1 MKILDLIAHLL
12 YPWKCVFCES
22 VLKDTDI
29 CRECE
34 EKLPYTV
41 GDSAMQKF
49 PFIDKCVSPLYY
61 KDKVRASVHRYKF
74 GGCSAYSRRYA
85 ALMSDCVENNLDC
98 RSLDVISWI
107 PLSKKRLR
115 QRGYD
120 QARLLAEEIAAKT
133 GLPCRQLLQKV
144 KNNSAQS
151 LTRDAKQRRKNV
163 AGVYA
168 LDDGADVSGLR
179 ILLVDDVVT
188 TGATMSEAARILRK
202 AGAKSVFG
210 VTLARHED

>member
-98 RSLDVISWI
+98 RSIDVISWI
-107 PLSKKRLR
+107 PLSKKRLH

-151 LTRDAKQRRKNV
+151 LTRDAKQRRENV

>member
-98 RSLDVISWI
+98 RSIDVISWI

-151 LTRDAKQRRKNV
+151 LTRDAKQRRENV

-168 LDDGADVSGLR
+168 LDDGADASGLR

-188 TGATMSEAARILRK
+188 TGATISEAARILRK

>member
-61 KDKVRASVHRYKF
+61 KDKVRASVHQYKF

-98 RSLDVISWI
+98 RSIDVISWI

-151 LTRDAKQRRKNV
+151 LTRDAKQRRENV

>member
-98 RSLDVISWI
+98 RSVDVISWI

-151 LTRDAKQRRKNV
+151 LTRDAKQRHENV

>member
-34 EKLPYTV
+34 EKLSYTV

-98 RSLDVISWI
+98 RSIDVISWI

-151 LTRDAKQRRKNV
+151 LTRDAKQRRENV

>member
-61 KDKVRASVHRYKF
+61 KDKVRAYVHRYKF

-98 RSLDVISWI
+98 RSIDVISWI

-151 LTRDAKQRRKNV
+151 LTRDAKQRRENV

-202 AGAKSVFG
+202 AGAKSVYG

>member
-12 YPWKCVFCES
+12 YPWECVFCES

-74 GGCSAYSRRYA
+74 GGCSAYSRRYGII
-85 ALMSDCVENNLDC
+85 MSDCVENNLDC
-98 RSLDVISWI
+98 RSIDVISWI

-115 QRGYD
+115 RRGYD
-120 QARLLAEEIAAKT
+120 QARLIAEEIAAKT

-151 LTRDAKQRRKNV
+151 LTRDAKQRRENV

-202 AGAKSVFG
+202 EGAKSVFG

>member
-34 EKLPYTV
+34 KKLPYTV

-98 RSLDVISWI
+98 RSIDVISWI

-133 GLPCRQLLQKV
+133 GLPCRQLLQKI

-151 LTRDAKQRRKNV
+151 LTRDAKQRRENV

>member
-29 CRECE
+29 CHECE
-34 EKLPYTV
+34 KKLPYTV

-98 RSLDVISWI
+98 RSIDVISWI
-107 PLSKKRLR
+107 PLSKKRLH

-151 LTRDAKQRRKNV
+151 LTRDAKQLRENV

>member
-22 VLKDTDI
+22 VLKYTDI
-29 CRECE
+29 CHECE
-34 EKLPYTV
+34 KKLPYTV

-98 RSLDVISWI
+98 RGIDVISWI

-120 QARLLAEEIAAKT
+120 QARLIAEEIAAKT

-151 LTRDAKQRRKNV
+151 LTRDAKQRHENV

>member
-41 GDSAMQKF
+41 GDNAMQKF

-74 GGCSAYSRRYA
+74 GGCSAYSQRYA

-98 RSLDVISWI
+98 RSIDVISWI

-151 LTRDAKQRRKNV
+151 LTRDAKQRRENV

>member
-98 RSLDVISWI
+98 RSIDVISWI

-202 AGAKSVFG
+202 EGAKSVFG

>member
-98 RSLDVISWI
+98 RSIDVISWI

-151 LTRDAKQRRKNV
+151 LTRDAKQRRENV

-168 LDDGADVSGLR
+168 LDDGADVSSLR

>member
-61 KDKVRASVHRYKF
+61 KDKVRASVHLYKF

-98 RSLDVISWI
+98 RSIDVISWI

-151 LTRDAKQRRKNV
+151 LTRDAKQRRENV

-202 AGAKSVFG
+202 AGAKAVYG
-210 VTLARHED
+210 AALARHED

>member
-22 VLKDTDI
+22 VLNDTDI

-85 ALMSDCVENNLDC
+85 AIMSDCVENNLDC
-98 RSLDVISWI
+98 RSIDVISWI

-151 LTRDAKQRRKNV
+151 LTRDAKQRRENV

>member
-22 VLKDTDI
+22 VLKDTNI
-29 CRECE
+29 CHECE
-34 EKLPYTV
+34 KKLPYTV

-98 RSLDVISWI
+98 RSIDVISWI

-151 LTRDAKQRRKNV
+151 LTRDAKQRRENV

>member
-41 GDSAMQKF
+41 DDSSMQKF

-98 RSLDVISWI
+98 RSIDVISWI

-151 LTRDAKQRRKNV
+151 LTRDAKQRRENV

>member
-98 RSLDVISWI
+98 RSIDVISWI

-133 GLPCRQLLQKV
+133 GLPCRQLLQKI

-151 LTRDAKQRRKNV
+151 LTRDAKQRRENV

-202 AGAKSVFG
+202 EGAKSVFG

>member
-41 GDSAMQKF
+41 DDSAMQKF

-61 KDKVRASVHRYKF
+61 KDKVRASVHQYKF

-98 RSLDVISWI
+98 RSIDVISWI

-151 LTRDAKQRRKNV
+151 LTRDAKQRRENV

>member
-29 CRECE
+29 CHECE
-34 EKLPYTV
+34 KKLPYTV

-98 RSLDVISWI
+98 RSIDVISWI

-151 LTRDAKQRRKNV
+151 LTRDAKQRRENV

-202 AGAKSVFG
+202 EGAKSVFG

>member
-98 RSLDVISWI
+98 RSIDVISWI

-120 QARLLAEEIAAKT
+120 QARLIAEEIAAKT

-144 KNNSAQS
+144 KNNSVQS
-151 LTRDAKQRRKNV
+151 LTRDAKQRRENV

-202 AGAKSVFG
+202 EGAKSVFG

>member
-61 KDKVRASVHRYKF
+61 KDKVRASVHQYKF

-98 RSLDVISWI
+98 RSIDVISWI

-151 LTRDAKQRRKNV
+151 LTRDAKQRRENV

-202 AGAKSVFG
+202 AGAKSVYG
-210 VTLARHED
+210 AAIARHED

>member
-74 GGCSAYSRRYA
+74 DGCSAYSRRYA

-98 RSLDVISWI
+98 RSIDVISWI
-107 PLSKKRLR
+107 PLSKKAPAPERLR
-115 QRGYD
+115 SGAAARRGD
-120 QARLLAEEIAAKT
+120 SGKNGAAVPAAAAKRSKITVRSRSRVTQSSAAKT
-133 GLPCRQLLQKV
+133 SPECMLWTTVRMFPAC
-144 KNNSAQS
+144 AFCS
-151 LTRDAKQRRKNV
+151 LTM
-163 AGVYA
+163 
-168 LDDGADVSGLR
+168 L
-179 ILLVDDVVT
+179 
-188 TGATMSEAARILRK
+188 
-202 AGAKSVFG
+202 
-210 VTLARHED
+210 

>member
-61 KDKVRASVHRYKF
+61 KDKVRASVHLYKF

-98 RSLDVISWI
+98 RGIDVISWI

-151 LTRDAKQRRKNV
+151 LTRDAKQRRENV

-202 AGAKSVFG
+202 AGAKAVYG
-210 VTLARHED
+210 AALARHED

>member
-98 RSLDVISWI
+98 RSIDVISWI

-151 LTRDAKQRRKNV
+151 LTRDAKQRRENV
-163 AGVYA
+163 TGVYA

-188 TGATMSEAARILRK
+188 TGATMSEATRILRK

>member
-98 RSLDVISWI
+98 GGVDVISWI
-107 PLSKKRLR
+107 PLSRKRLR
-115 QRGYD
+115 YRGYD
-120 QARLLAEEIAAKT
+120 QARLIAEEIAKNT
-133 GLPCRQLLQKV
+133 GLPCRQLLRKI
-144 KNNSAQS
+144 KDNGAQS
-151 LTRDAKQRRKNV
+151 LTRDAKQRRDNV

-168 LDDGADVSGLR
+168 LCEKTDVSGMR

-188 TGATMSEAARILRK
+188 TGSTMSEAARVLRR
-202 AGAKSVFG
+202 AGSKTVYGAS
-210 VTLARHED
+210 LARHED

>member
-98 RSLDVISWI
+98 RSIDVISWI

-120 QARLLAEEIAAKT
+120 QARLIAEEIAAKT
-133 GLPCRQLLQKV
+133 GLPCRQLLQKI

-151 LTRDAKQRRKNV
+151 LTRDAKQRRENV

-202 AGAKSVFG
+202 EGAKSVFG

>member
-34 EKLPYTV
+34 EKLSYTV

-98 RSLDVISWI
+98 RSIDVISWI

-151 LTRDAKQRRKNV
+151 LTRDAKQRRENV

-179 ILLVDDVVT
+179 ILLIDDVVT

>member
-98 RSLDVISWI
+98 RSIDVISWI

-151 LTRDAKQRRKNV
+151 LTRDAKQRRENV

-168 LDDGADVSGLR
+168 LDDGADVSVLR

>member
-12 YPWKCVFCES
+12 YPWECVFCES

-98 RSLDVISWI
+98 RSIDVISWI

-151 LTRDAKQRRKNV
+151 LTRDAKQRRENV

-202 AGAKSVFG
+202 EGAKSVFG

>member
-61 KDKVRASVHRYKF
+61 KDKVRASVHQYKF

-98 RSLDVISWI
+98 RSIDVISWI

-151 LTRDAKQRRKNV
+151 LTRDAKQRRENV

-168 LDDGADVSGLR
+168 LDDGADVSGLL

>member
-22 VLKDTDI
+22 VLNDTDI

-98 RSLDVISWI
+98 RSIDVISWI

-151 LTRDAKQRRKNV
+151 LTRDAKQRRENV

>member
-74 GGCSAYSRRYA
+74 GGCSAYSRCYA

-98 RSLDVISWI
+98 RSIDVISWI

-202 AGAKSVFG
+202 EGAKSVFG

>member
-1 MKILDLIAHLL
+1 MKILDLITHLL

-41 GDSAMQKF
+41 GDSAAQKF

-61 KDKVRASVHRYKF
+61 KDKVRASVHRYIF

-98 RSLDVISWI
+98 RSIDVISWI

-151 LTRDAKQRRKNV
+151 LTRDAKQRRENV

>member
-22 VLKDTDI
+22 VLKDMDI

-98 RSLDVISWI
+98 RSIDVISWI

-151 LTRDAKQRRKNV
+151 LTRDAKQRRENV